1 MAPTISER
9 HTSYAGAFK
18 IQGVEMSNE
27 KDRAILTKHFVD
39 HGWQVRWE
47 ETRPAREAISVSVE
61 DLGLQKASLKSLEK
75 HGLQVYRHQH
85 EAISCFL
92 QGENL
97 AVTTPTASG
106 KTLIFNTCA
115 IETLSR
121 DPKARIAA
129 IYPLKALASEQESR
143 WRAALREAG
152 IDAKVG
158 RIDGDVQVP
167 DRLKLV
173 KECRVLVLTPDIIH
187 AWLFFNISKPP
198 IQEFMRNLGLL
209 VLDEAH
215 TYSGVFG
222 SNSAFLFRRIL
233 HAVRKLGGHL
243 RFIASSATMSDAKG
257 HLREL
262 IGEDFEEIGPER
274 DASPQRDLHT
284 MFVDPPESGDLLS
297 VVSELIHFTAAKTSR
312 QSITFVD
319 SRKQTEYLA
328 TILDRKLRQDDDD
341 PEDVDKID
349 FSRLRDL
356 QIYPYRSGYEA
367 EDRHQIQSRLASGKL
382 RGVVSTSA
390 LEMGIDLPFLTL
402 GIIYGIPRS
411 ATSFLQRIGRVGRRE
426 SGIILVINNGSVM
439 SESVFKKP
447 ERILTLPL
455 VQSALYLHN
464 PRIQY
469 IHAMCLAR
477 HGGED
482 EVVCGIAHLQP
493 DPFSSPADV
502 PTDFDKLCRDER
514 LGELT
519 TEFQTMKSQAGDD
532 PYHTY
537 PLRDLDMQYK
547 VECRQGPNVMNL
559 GSLSFGQVMREA
571 YPGAVYY
578 YQARAY
584 RVVKIRKQQRT
595 IDVRVERRYFTSPVM
610 LPTLILP
617 NLTSDNVYQDL
628 QFGDLRVIE
637 CAMQIGEAVIGFKE
651 RRGANELNVSYPLR
665 SDLGL
670 YFDAP
675 KFARYVFTSGVLFD
689 HPSLSKP
696 QVKVDAISRVLYEA
710 FLMTVPFEPQDI
722 NAGSDKHRSTRDG
735 IQEGSRFAC
744 VYDQTY
750 GSLRLTSRLVDTDTL
765 LKVFRMAVDIS
776 ETSELFELNA
786 ESVCALR
793 ELANDAA
800 EEPRRMDVGAA
811 IAVDSKY
818 GTIIKI
824 GSYGLDSKKDNE
836 EFWVDGVFFS
846 PQFGELAYRGKH
858 IGEKNR
864 AEQENWRHSTT
875 SVIVPVKF
883 IQPLGGVSEIAYY
896 DYETGEVI
904 DAMPEDGEF

>member
-1 MAPTISER
+1 
-9 HTSYAGAFK
+9 
-18 IQGVEMSNE
+18 MSNQ
-27 KDRAILTKHFVD
+27 KDVDVLTEHFIAT
-39 HGWQVRWE
+39 GWQVRWE
-47 ETRPAREAISVSVE
+47 EARPSRESISISIA
-61 DLGLQKASLKSLEK
+61 DLGLEKASIRSLEK
-75 HGLQVYRHQH
+75 YDYRVYRHQH

-92 QGENL
+92 NGANL

-115 IETLSR
+115 IDTLSR
-121 DPKARIAA
+121 NPKARIVA

-143 WRAALREAG
+143 WRVALREAG

-158 RIDGDVQVP
+158 RIDGDVPVSS
-167 DRLKLV
+167 RLPLA

-187 AWLFFNISKPP
+187 AWLFFNIGKSPV
-198 IQEFMRNLGLL
+198 QELL
-209 VLDEAH
+209 RSLALVVLDEAH

-233 HAVRKLGGHL
+233 HAVRKLGGET
-243 RFIASSATMSDAKG
+243 RFIASSATMSDAKS
-257 HLREL
+257 HLHSL
-262 IGEDFEEIGPER
+262 VGEDFEVIGLDR
-274 DASPQRDLHT
+274 DASPQCELHSI
-284 MFVDPPESGDLLS
+284 FVEPPTTGDLLS
-297 VVSELIHFTAAKTSR
+297 VVSELIHFVAAKTPR

-328 TILDRKLRQDDDD
+328 TILDRKLVQDDDD
-341 PEDVDKID
+341 SDSIEKLNLP
-349 FSRLRDL
+349 RLKDL

-367 EDRHQIQSRLASGKL
+367 EDRHHIQTRLASGKL

-390 LEMGIDLPFLTL
+390 LEMGIDLPYLTL
-402 GIIYGIPRS
+402 GIILGIPRS
-411 ATSFLQRIGRVGRRE
+411 ATSYSQRVGRVGRRE
-426 SGIILVINNGSVM
+426 SGIIIVINNGSAM
-439 SESVFKKP
+439 SEAVFKKP
-447 ERILTLPL
+447 ERIRTLPL

-482 EVVCGIAHLQP
+482 EIVCGAVRLQAGAF
-493 DPFSSPADV
+493 DSPADL
-502 PTDFDKLCRDER
+502 PGDFDKLCRAER

-547 VECRQGPNVMNL
+547 VEFRRGPNITSL

-578 YQARAY
+578 YQTRAY

-595 IDVRVERRYFTSPVM
+595 IDVRGEKRYFTSPKM

-628 QFGDLRVIE
+628 QFGRLRVIE
-637 CAMQIGEAVIGFKE
+637 CAMQIGEAVVGFKE
-651 RRGANELNVSYPLR
+651 RRGANEIDVDYPLR

-689 HPSLSKP
+689 HPSLTRS
-696 QVKVDAISRVLYEA
+696 QVKADTISRVIYEA

-722 NAGSDKHRSTRDG
+722 NAGADKHRSSRDG

-750 GSLRLTSRLVDTDTL
+750 GSLRLTSRLVDAETL
-765 LKVFRMAVDIS
+765 RKVFQLAVDIS
-776 ETSELFELNA
+776 ETSEQFALNA
-786 ESVCALR
+786 ESLSALR
-793 ELANDAA
+793 DLASDAVS
-800 EEPRRMDVGAA
+800 EPRRMEGNATIA
-811 IAVDSKY
+811 IDSKY
-818 GTIIKI
+818 GLIIRAD
-824 GSYGLDSKKDNE
+824 SYGLDTKKDNE
-836 EFWVDGVFFS
+836 EFWIDGVFFS
-846 PQFGELAYRGKH
+846 PQFGGLAYRGKH
-858 IGEKNR
+858 ISEKR
-864 AEQENWRHSTT
+864 KAEQENWRHGAT
-875 SVIVPVKF
+875 SVIVSVKTVE
-883 IQPLGGVSEIAYY
+883 PLKGVSEMAYY
-896 DYETGEVI
+896 DYETGEI
-904 DAMPEDGEF
+904 LSSIPEDGEF

>member
-1 MAPTISER
+1 MNNKNDI
-9 HTSYAGAFK
+9 K
-18 IQGVEMSNE
+18 
-27 KDRAILTKHFVD
+27 ILTKHFID
-39 HGWQVRWE
+39 QGWQIRWE
-47 ETRPAREAISVSVE
+47 ETRPAREAISASIE
-61 DLGLQKASLKSLEK
+61 DLGLGVASKKSLEK
-75 HGLQVYRHQH
+75 HNFQVYRHQH
-85 EAISCFL
+85 ESIACFL
-92 QGENL
+92 KGVNL

-121 DPKARIAA
+121 NPNARIVA

-143 WRAALREAG
+143 WKLALREAG
-152 IDAKVG
+152 VDAKVG
-158 RIDGDVQVP
+158 RIDGDIPVN
-167 DRLKLV
+167 DRLKLT

-187 AWLFFNISKPP
+187 AWLFFNIGKPP
-198 IQEFMRNLGLL
+198 VQDLLRNLALL

-233 HAVRKLGGHL
+233 HAVRKLGGQT
-243 RFIASSATMSDAKG
+243 RFIASSATMSDAKS
-257 HLREL
+257 HLKSL
-262 IGEDFEEIGPER
+262 IGEDFEVIGLDR
-274 DASPQRDLHT
+274 DASPRCELHT
-284 MFVDPPESGDLLS
+284 MFVEPPKTGDLLS
-297 VVSELIHFTAAKTSR
+297 VVSELIHFVAAKTER

-328 TILDRKLRQDDDD
+328 TILDRKLLQDEDDSD
-341 PEDVDKID
+341 DVEKLD
-349 FSRLRDL
+349 FSRLKDL
-356 QIYPYRSGYEA
+356 QIYPYRSGYET

-402 GIIYGIPRS
+402 GIIQGIPRS
-411 ATSFLQRIGRVGRRE
+411 ATSYLQRIGRVGRRE
-426 SGIILVINNGSVM
+426 SGIIVVINNGSVM
-439 SESVFKKP
+439 SEAVFKKP
-447 ERILTLPL
+447 ERIQTLPL

-482 EVVCGIAHLQP
+482 EIVCDIARLQA
-493 DPFSSPADV
+493 DPFGSPADV
-502 PTDFDKLCRDER
+502 PADFDKLCRAER

-547 VECRQGPNVMNL
+547 VEFRQGPNVMSL

-578 YQARAY
+578 YQTRAY
-584 RVVKIRKQQRT
+584 RVVRIRKQQRT
-595 IDVRVERRYFTSPVM
+595 IDVRADKRYFTSPKM

-628 QFGDLRVIE
+628 QFGRLRVIE
-637 CAMQIGEAVIGFKE
+637 CGMQIGEAVIGFKE
-651 RRGANELNVSYPLR
+651 RRGANEIDVDYPLR
-665 SDLGL
+665 ADLGF

-696 QVKVDAISRVLYEA
+696 QVKPDAISRVIYEA

-722 NAGSDKHRSTRDG
+722 NAGADKHRSSRDG
-735 IQEGSRFAC
+735 IEEGRRFAC

-750 GSLRLTSRLVDTDTL
+750 GSLRLTSRLVDAETL
-765 LKVFRMAVDIS
+765 RKVFRMAVDIS
-776 ETSELFELNA
+776 ETSEQFALNS
-786 ESVCALR
+786 ESVSALR
-793 ELANDAA
+793 DLAKDA
-800 EEPRRMDVGAA
+800 ENEPKRMEASAA
-811 IAVDSKY
+811 ITVDSKY
-818 GTIIKI
+818 GVVIKV
-824 GSYGLDSKKDNE
+824 GSYGVDTKKDNE

-858 IGEKNR
+858 ISQKR
-864 AEQENWRHSTT
+864 KAEQENWRHGAT
-875 SVIVPVKF
+875 SVIVAVKA
-883 IQPLGGVSEIAYY
+883 IEPLGGVSEIVYY
-896 DYETGEVI
+896 DYETGEVL
-904 DAMPEDGEF
+904 DAIPQEGEF